1 MPTSRPA
8 PPQPDSTGRENGLAW
23 ARFEP
28 ELPPTGGVLILHG
41 AGSQKENHFGIA
53 REITA
58 AGLTAICFDQR
69 GHGESDGPM
78 DSRIV
83 SDAVAIAALFDGLPV
98 GIRGSSMGGWV
109 ALAAA
114 EESNAKALVPICPT
128 TAAQLTLGAES
139 GRFPFDTDLPSLVG
153 KLAEGE
159 PEPPAVPTLLLHA
172 AGDEVVSVERS
183 RALTPFLN
191 HPGSRYIEFPGGH
204 HRSLQHD
211 PEVTALTVS
220 FLAKNLERV

>member
-1 MPTSRPA
+1 MTTSRPA
-8 PPQPDSTGRENGLAW
+8 PPAPDSSGRHNGLAW

-28 ELPPTGGVLILHG
+28 VGEPEGGVLILHG

-53 REITA
+53 REMA
-58 AGLTAICFDQR
+58 GAGLSAICFDQR
-69 GHGESDGPM
+69 GHGESDGTM

-83 SDAVAIAALFDGLPV
+83 SDAVAMAGLFDGLPV

-128 TAAQLTLGAES
+128 TAAQLTLGAQS
-139 GRFPFDTDLPSLVG
+139 GRFPFEADLPSLVG
-153 KLAEGE
+153 KLTEGE
-159 PEPPAVPTLLLHA
+159 PAAPSVPTLLLHA
-172 AGDEVVSVERS
+172 AGDEIVSVERS
-183 RALTPFLN
+183 RELAPLLT
-191 HPGSRYIEFPGGH
+191 HPDSRYIEFPGGH

-211 PEVTALTVS
+211 PEVTALTVR
-220 FLAKNLERV
+220 FLAAHLAGA